1 MKLKLKP
8 IHIMLLILFLVVV
21 SLRIYTSLNM
31 QNFSSGEA
39 YYNERIVNHL
49 IHEKSFLDY
58 DPLSYGGKELLKP
71 QLFHLILALFTLGD
85 KTLLKI
91 IPEIFMGLIVFVV
104 YFIGKEITQNEK
116 ASLIAALFS
125 SFVPILFV
133 DTLNVISEYTLAI
146 PLLLFMLY
154 CLLKLD
160 NRKYL
165 YSFIVSA
172 VLLPLIHPIAIIF
185 ILVCIVYFFLLSGG
199 SLHATKLKKEAV
211 LAASLIII
219 LIQFIQYK
227 KAFLLYSAGIIWQNA
242 PANIIADSF
251 RGFTVAD
258 LLLGIGLIPLIIGAI
273 GLYIGITQERKKSV
287 YLFSSLIFSTLLIIA
302 LRLITIS
309 LGIILLGIIFGILSS
324 VAIDK
329 LLNYTN
335 KIKFSL
341 ISKSLLPII
350 LILFLFTSFFPIYS
364 SIKQLNDINNEKIN
378 DLLAL
383 KEKFPEDVV
392 VLTNLQEGNLITGI
406 SARKN
411 VIDTNFLMA
420 PNSVE
425 RIKDTKIIYQTFT
438 QSVAMELIKKYKINI
453 IYLSPD
459 TKMIYNVDELVYTGN
474 LDCFQ
479 IFRED
484 FYVIKC

>member
-185 ILVCIVYFFLLSGG
+185 ILVCIV
-199 SLHATKLKKEAV
+199 
-211 LAASLIII
+211 I

-324 VAIDK
+324 LAIDK

-479 IFRED
+479 TFRED